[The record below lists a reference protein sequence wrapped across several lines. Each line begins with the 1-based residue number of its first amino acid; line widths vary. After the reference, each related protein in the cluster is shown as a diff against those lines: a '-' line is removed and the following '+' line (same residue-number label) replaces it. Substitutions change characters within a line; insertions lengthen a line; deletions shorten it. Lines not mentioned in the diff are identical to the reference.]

1 MKTIKIMP
9 RYTLLTA
16 ALFSAFLVSCN
27 KEPKSAEQTEST
39 SNCITASI
47 KEGLTFEKVTLKPI
61 EKSLTLNGYVDYN
74 QDKTIPFTSLVDG
87 VVTNTYFSLGDYVK
101 KGQLLA
107 EIKSTDLN
115 EFYDELKSTEAEL
128 KVAQRELQS
137 VESMFKDGIASQK
150 ELIEAQEDVNV
161 LKSKLNSAKNN
172 LAVFN
177 NADHSGV
184 FKVVAPQAGYIVT
197 KAIAAGMP
205 IAGGEEPLFTI
216 ANLEDVWIMAN
227 VYATNMR
234 HIEPNL
240 EVKVATLAYPDEY
253 FSGKVSKMSQ
263 VFDSEERVLKARIVL
278 ENKEMKLK
286 PGMAAD
292 IIIQLKTDKG
302 QALAVPNNA
311 IVFDNNQ
318 NYVVVYKDE
327 CNYEIRKITPTSKN
341 NLYTYIS
348 EGVEENE
355 TVVTTNELLLYEQ
368 LNNSL

>member
-1 MKTIKIMP
+1 MP
-9 RYTLLTA
+9 KYTLLTA

-27 KEPKSAEQTEST
+27 KETKGAEQTEST
-39 SNCITASI
+39 QNCITASI

-87 VVTNTYFSLGDYVK
+87 IVVNTHFSLGDYVT
-101 KGQLLA
+101 KGQLLI

-137 VESMFKDGIASQK
+137 VESMFNDGIASQK
-150 ELIEAQEDVNV
+150 ELIEAQEDVNI

-172 LAVFN
+172 LSVFN
-177 NADHSGV
+177 NADHAGI
-184 FKVVAPQAGYIVT
+184 FKVIASQSGYIVT
-197 KAIAAGMP
+197 KNVATGMT
-205 IAGGEEPLFTI
+205 IAGGDEPLFTI

-240 EVKVATLAYPDEY
+240 EVKVSTLAYPDEY
-253 FSGKVSKMSQ
+253 FSGKVSKVAQ

-278 ENKEMKLK
+278 NNKEMKLK

-292 IIIQLKTDKG
+292 VVIQLKTDKG
-302 QALAVPNNA
+302 QAIAIPNNA

-341 NLYTYIS
+341 NLYTYIN
-348 EGVEENE
+348 EGVKENE

>member
-1 MKTIKIMP
+1 MP
-9 RYTLLTA
+9 KYTLLTA

-27 KEPKSAEQTEST
+27 KESKNAEQTESAQ
-39 SNCITASI
+39 NCITASI
-47 KEGLTFEKVTLKPI
+47 KEGLTFEKVTIKPI

-87 VVTNTYFSLGDYVK
+87 NVVSTHFSLGDYVT
-101 KGQLLA
+101 KGQLLM

-115 EFYDELKSTEAEL
+115 EFYGELKSTEAEL

-172 LAVFN
+172 LSVFN

-184 FKVVAPQAGYIVT
+184 FRVVASQSGYIVT
-197 KAIAAGMP
+197 KNVATGMT
-205 IAGGEEPLFTI
+205 IAGGDEPLFTI

-240 EVKVATLAYPDEY
+240 EVKVSTLAYPDEY
-253 FSGKVSKMSQ
+253 FSGTVAKVAQ

-278 ENKEMKLK
+278 NNKEMKLK

-292 IIIQLKTDKG
+292 VVIQLKTDKG
-302 QALAVPNNA
+302 QALAIPNNA

-318 NYVVVYKDE
+318 NYVVVFKDE

-341 NLYTYIS
+341 NLYTYVND
-348 EGVEENE
+348 GVEENE